1 MLFTIKEHKRRGGS
15 GTAKTYWTN
24 VPIIKSN
31 GWNQNFSNDKKLHS
45 RRCSSPI
52 SITVVNEKYNNT
64 NEKKYNAHI

>member
-31 GWNQNFSNDKKLHS
+31 GWNQKIVMIKN
-45 RRCSSPI
+45 
-52 SITVVNEKYNNT
+52 SIPDVAAVPYRSLS
-64 NEKKYNAHI
+64 